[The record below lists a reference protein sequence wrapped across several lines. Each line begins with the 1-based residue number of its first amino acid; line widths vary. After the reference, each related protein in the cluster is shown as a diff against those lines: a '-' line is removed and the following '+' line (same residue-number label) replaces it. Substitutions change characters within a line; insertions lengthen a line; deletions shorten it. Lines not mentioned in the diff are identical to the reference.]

1 VRGEQTTPNERTA
14 MSSLSI
20 SASASCEGVIT
31 YTIIPE
37 APADADIIV
46 LEVWTNAPGGLNA
59 AAPGTWTVGVNGS
72 INGVRRD
79 GQTTVT
85 VPEACQATTTTQ
97 ETTPTT
103 ITEQTTTTI
112 VLPTT
117 TTLPEQVLIVGP
129 TVPGYSYGTTSTT
142 VPSDKPQLP
151 ATGAD
156 GTAVLLG
163 LGVVCCVIGWN
174 LASIAKKGKGL
185 AGRMLEAMLYR

>member
-1 VRGEQTTPNERTA
+1 V
-14 MSSLSI
+14 SSLSI
-20 SASASCEGVIT
+20 TASASCEGVIT

-85 VPEACQATTTTQ
+85 VPEACQATTTTTVQ
-97 ETTPTT
+97 EATTTT
-103 ITEQTTTTI
+103 SLVEQTTTTI

-117 TTLPEQVLIVGP
+117 TTLPEIELIVGP
-129 TVPGYSYGTTSTT
+129 TVPGYSYGTTT
-142 VPSDKPQLP
+142 VPGDTPQLP

-156 GTAVLLG
+156 GTGVLLG

-174 LASIAKKGKGL
+174 LVRLAKGSKGL
-185 AGRMLEAMLYR
+185 AKRMLEAMLYR